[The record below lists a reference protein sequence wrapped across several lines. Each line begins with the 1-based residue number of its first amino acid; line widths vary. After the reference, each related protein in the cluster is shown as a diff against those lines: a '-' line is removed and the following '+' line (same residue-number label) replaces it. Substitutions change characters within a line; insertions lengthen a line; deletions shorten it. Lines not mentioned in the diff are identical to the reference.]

1 MNDYDDA
8 GMVEPFGPE
17 YVRPTSPVC
26 ANCTC
31 CTGELCVLGRANTRQ
46 CAGHVRDEDRA
57 RVTGCPCSSEAA
69 HGSLAWR
76 AVRVRAV
83 TAATEK
89 PLPSPLETLLLAV
102 ADGETLNFPGDGL
115 RVLAARR
122 YLDLPE
128 GSGPRLT
135 EFGRLY
141 LAARREARQTTP
153 LIVQDVDVRTRTA
166 RVVVVGRRTDRT
178 VTVPMDQLANR
189 HTALTPAQLP
199 GAVLHAHANCAAVL
213 DDDVVLTQ
221 VRNPRL
227 PVFPFRPSRFSMGAR
242 VAREALASGG
252 DL

>member
-1 MNDYDDA
+1 MNDDDA
-8 GMVEPFGPE
+8 GMVESFGPT
-17 YVRPTSPVC
+17 YVRPTPPVC

-31 CTGELCVLGRANTRQ
+31 CTGELCALGRASTRQ
-46 CAGHVRDEDRA
+46 CVGHVRDEERA
-57 RVTGCPCSSEAA
+57 AVTDCPCSSETA

-89 PLPSPLETLLLAV
+89 PVPAPLEALLRAV
-102 ADGETLNFPGDGL
+102 ADGVVVSDPGDGL

-128 GSGPRLT
+128 TGPRLT

-141 LAARREARQTTP
+141 LAARREARQATP
-153 LIVQDVDVRTRTA
+153 VIVQDVDVRTRTA